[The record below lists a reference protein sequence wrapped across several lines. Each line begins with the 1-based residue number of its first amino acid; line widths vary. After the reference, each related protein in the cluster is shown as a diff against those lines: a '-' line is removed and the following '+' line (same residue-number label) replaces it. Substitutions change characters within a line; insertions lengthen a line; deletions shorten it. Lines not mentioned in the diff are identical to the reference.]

1 MIFRKSICAA
11 MIISQLGLFAPAFAA
26 STADAPVISPEATL
40 IQSVMALQ
48 GAGLSKD
55 LLQAQYS
62 GAIAAYTATAPA
74 ENRDQRMET
83 ALVDMKI
90 MTTQQMT
97 ALSQQV
103 NTDLG
108 AQSTT
113 SNSNLSAA
121 SQAELQNLLMAP
133 PAGAQYSFCQTATVV
148 FAGTWVGAMS
158 LAIAGKIDNDNQAM
172 YKTAITLI
180 IIGFGT
186 GLVAYGGSC

>member
-1 MIFRKSICAA
+1 MIFRKSVCAA
-11 MIISQLGLFAPAFAA
+11 MIVSQLGLFAPAFAA
-26 STADAPVISPEATL
+26 STTDAPLVSPEATL

-48 GAGLSKD
+48 GAGLPKD

-83 ALVDMKI
+83 ALIDMKI
-90 MTTQQMT
+90 VTAQQMT
-97 ALSQQV
+97 ALSEQV
-103 NTDLG
+103 NADLS
-108 AQSTT
+108 AQSNA
-113 SNSNLSAA
+113 SLSAA

-133 PAGAQYSFCQTATVV
+133 PAGAQYSFCQTATLV

-172 YKTAITLI
+172 YKTAITFI
-180 IIGFGT
+180 IIGFAT
-186 GLVAYGGSC
+186 GLVAYTGSC